1 MIKRHPILENY
12 EGVSVSIPKT
22 VVLCTDIFDEFMETN
37 NLYQIA
43 LSDLPDEDILEYFLK
58 AKLPDKLVDDFMA
71 FFEVVGRPIAVRS
84 SSLLE
89 DSHYQPF
96 AGIYSTYMIPCLR

>member
-43 LSDLPDEDILEYFLK
+43 LSDLRMRIFWNI
-58 AKLPDKLVDDFMA
+58 
-71 FFEVVGRPIAVRS
+71 FES
-84 SSLLE
+84 
-89 DSHYQPF
+89 
-96 AGIYSTYMIPCLR
+96 

>member
-1 MIKRHPILENY
+1 
-12 EGVSVSIPKT
+12 
-22 VVLCTDIFDEFMETN
+22 METN

-96 AGIYSTYMIPCLR
+96 AGISTENMYRVFEQEDECCCRATQ